1 MYIYLAESTSL
12 KIGRAATVTSCNV
25 HNLNRIL
32 WFDDIWSAKPM
43 IPYDTASLFNQGK
56 LDITAD
62 GVVEA
67 VSGKQSRVHVANTN
81 LGVMF
86 LTRGQQY
93 PDFQQL
99 DHALIWGLSGHSW

>member
-86 LTRGQQY
+86 LTRG
-93 PDFQQL
+93 
-99 DHALIWGLSGHSW
+99 

>member
-67 VSGKQSRVHVANTN
+67 VSGMLCDLKGSCRTGPSEVGQVDPVSAHPTFLSFFAIIASR
-81 LGVMF
+81 
-86 LTRGQQY
+86 
-93 PDFQQL
+93 PE
-99 DHALIWGLSGHSW
+99 